1 MGLRYLTSFVGGT
14 LGGAMFQANNKWEKL
29 LFGNATSKMDEDEL
43 SQLTYLIAEGRGND
57 IKKYYKKL

>member
-29 LFGNATSKMDEDEL
+29 LFGNATSKMDEDEFRRFCDL
-43 SQLTYLIAEGRGND
+43 DDVVYGGR
-57 IKKYYKKL
+57 